1 MFLSKTLS
9 SSHSASPARCA
20 NGYEQIHIVEGKE
33 GGGDAMTPFST
44 EREKGLTMMM
54 NAGVSPVM
62 DEHPIQGE

>member
-1 MFLSKTLS
+1 MGMSKFTLCN
-9 SSHSASPARCA
+9 ARR
-20 NGYEQIHIVEGKE
+20 G

-44 EREKGLTMMM
+44 EREKGLMMMM